1 MKRRM
6 VHFFA
11 ALLSMIALTLAGSAF
26 AGPSTDVLKAKQTTL
41 LDLVKGGAD
50 QKKIDAVFDELLDY
64 QALAEGSLGP
74 EWANRTDA
82 EKAQFTDLLKQLVRN
97 SYQKNLKKIA
107 DASVDY
113 LGEAPT
119 DGGTLV
125 KTQSKPASARDEPIE
140 LNFQMVQKD
149 GKWKVVDI
157 ITEEVSQV
165 RSYRSQFTKI
175 IREKGFPRVIE
186 KMKEKLAKG
195 DT

>member
-1 MKRRM
+1 M
-6 VHFFA
+6 
-11 ALLSMIALTLAGSAF
+11 
-26 AGPSTDVLKAKQTTL
+26 
-41 LDLVKGGAD
+41 
-50 QKKIDAVFDELLDY
+50 
-64 QALAEGSLGP
+64 
-74 EWANRTDA
+74 
-82 EKAQFTDLLKQLVRN
+82 
-97 SYQKNLKKIA
+97 
-107 DASVDY
+107 
-113 LGEAPT
+113 
-119 DGGTLV
+119 